1 MTTALRYL
9 TGASLLA
16 ALTAC
21 TSGNTAI
28 PPSQA
33 AVNPLTIGKLQFA
46 VGTANIAG
54 AAGLNTVAT
63 LRKADGSSA
72 VLFSTPTIVGPAGF
86 VVPTLLGADGKPDGN
101 VDAGTNTISGSAPQQ
116 LGTTPPVTTFGSS
129 GGVFG
134 YGFQPDNSTTGGAAS
149 FSRYALPFYVA
160 NASKLTYLAGPPSFP
175 QTRNGNYATGFA
187 GWTLGFTD
195 FAATPV
201 AGAYALNV
209 VIPTG
214 FDAASNPTS
223 GTISASAT
231 LASTTLLPAFARPAF
246 VPDGAG
252 GGTATVTVPAGVTDA
267 YVFVVDTKAGTTD
280 CFPGT
285 QGRPVYYAIE
295 TRTAGV
301 QALTL
306 PDTLGPTAPGFA
318 TTRSICSGDSYVVY
332 AAGFDYDATGAAPPT
347 STAQLPAIVGANG
360 QADVTT
366 SAATATATY
375 P

>member
-1 MTTALRYL
+1 MTNAFRYVA
-9 TGASLLA
+9 GASLLY

-21 TSGNTAI
+21 TSGNTGG
-28 PPSQA
+28 PPTQLP
-33 AVNPLTIGKLQFA
+33 VNPLTIGKLQFA

-54 AAGLNTVAT
+54 TAGLNTVAT

-72 VLFSTPTIVGPAGF
+72 VLFNTPTIVGPAGF

-101 VDAGTNTISGSAPQQ
+101 IDASTNAISGSAPQQ

-160 NASKLTYLAGPPSFP
+160 SASKLTYLAGPPAFP

-201 AGAYALNV
+201 AGGYALSV

-214 FDAASNPTS
+214 FDNAGNATS
-223 GTISASAT
+223 GALSASAT
-231 LASTTLLPAFARPAF
+231 LGSTALLPAIATPTFA
-246 VPDGAG
+246 PDGTG
-252 GGTATVTVPAGVTDA
+252 GGTATVTVPAGVVDA
-267 YVFVVDTKAGTTD
+267 YVFIVDTTVGGTD

-285 QGRPVYYAIE
+285 QGRPIYYAIE
-295 TRTAGV
+295 TTTSGT
-301 QALTL
+301 QKLTL
-306 PDTLGPTAPGFA
+306 PPNLGPTAPGFSN
-318 TTRSICSGDSYVVY
+318 TRSICSGDKFSVY
-332 AAGFDYDATGAAPPT
+332 AAGFDYNPTAAAPPLST
-347 STAQLPAIVGANG
+347 SQLPTIVGANG

-366 SAATATATY
+366 SRAASSTY